1 MIFNFLCSVLH
12 IIFMS
17 LSGVVLFVLRS
28 PGSLLSICYVS
39 WWIFSS
45 GHFDVSR
52 SSATC
57 AMSFFSDVKSLST
70 MKVKRKRIMIV
81 FIIDRESGLKFF
93 VYFYRMSGNNYIL
106 LTLLF
111 MKKTVSWRCNTLGGN
126 IDTYYRKYT
135 FSKKQN
141 PFFHTNSSTT
151 IYCCK
156 SKAIWSTKPAHVE
169 ISW

>member
-1 MIFNFLCSVLH
+1 
-12 IIFMS
+12 MS
-17 LSGVVLFVLRS
+17 LSGVVFICFAVPGFVIIDLLRFMVNIFLRTLRRKS
-28 PGSLLSICYVS
+28 FKCHMCHVVFVRCQVS
-39 WWIFSS
+39 
-45 GHFDVSR
+45 V
-52 SSATC
+52 
-57 AMSFFSDVKSLST
+57 

-111 MKKTVSWRCNTLGGN
+111 MKKTVSWRCN

-141 PFFHTNSSTT
+141 PFFHTNSSKT
-151 IYCCK
+151 ICCCK
-156 SKAIWSTKPAHVE
+156 SKAKWSTKPAHVE
-169 ISW
+169 IS